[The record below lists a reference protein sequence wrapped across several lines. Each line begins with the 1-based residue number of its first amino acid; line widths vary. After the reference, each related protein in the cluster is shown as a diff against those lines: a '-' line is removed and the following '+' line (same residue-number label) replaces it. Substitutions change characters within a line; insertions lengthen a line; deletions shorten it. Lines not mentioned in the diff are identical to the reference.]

1 MIRDMANSMHYSEK
15 ADQSL
20 NAAAVVTQNNQ
31 DRQTATLMVTMA
43 QVQALQAVAAA
54 VTRLAEAV
62 ESSRPG

>member
-1 MIRDMANSMHYSEK
+1 MANSMHYSNK

-20 NAAAVVTQNNQ
+20 NAAAVVTQENQ
-31 DRQTATLMVTMA
+31 DRQSATLMVAIA

-54 VTRLAEAV
+54 LTRLAEAV